1 MSKKYGFGLIGC
13 GIISKWHA
21 DSIAK
26 IEDATIIGAVDTK
39 KENAEKFANN
49 YSCRVFSSIDEML
62 ACDEIDI
69 VCICT
74 PSGLHAPMAVKVA
87 NAGKHFVVEKP
98 MAITKQQMKDMIDAC
113 EKNGVKGAVISQN
126 RFSDHI
132 QTVKK
137 AIENG
142 ELGDIL
148 LGDVYMKFFRSAE
161 YYASA
166 GWRGTWK
173 MDGGGALMNQGIHG
187 IDLLQYLVG
196 PVKSVMGMC
205 RTLVHDIEVEDTANV
220 LVQFENGAIGTIQG
234 ATSIE
239 PGYPIR
245 IEISGTKG
253 TVIIGCDEIIKWDV
267 DGESLEVKN
276 EGEEKTKNYQIPT
289 AFSIDKH
296 AMQIKDLIDAIK
308 EDRRPLVDIYEG
320 KRPVDIILGAYESS
334 RTGKIV
340 EIDK

>member
-21 DSIAK
+21 DSILK
-26 IEDATIIGAVDTK
+26 IEDAVLVGATDNR
-39 KENAEKFANN
+39 KENAEEFAKN

-62 ACDEIDI
+62 ECDEIDI

-74 PSGLHAPMAVKVA
+74 PSGLHAPMAIKAA

-98 MAITKQQMKDMIDAC
+98 MAITKEQMKGMIDAC
-113 EKNGVKGAVISQN
+113 EKNGVKGAVISQV
-126 RFSDHI
+126 RFTNAI

-148 LGDVYMKFFRSAE
+148 LGDVYMKYFRSAE

-166 GWRGTWK
+166 GWRGTWE

-187 IDLLQYLVG
+187 IDMLQYLVG

-205 RTLVHDIEVEDTANV
+205 RTLARDIEVEDTANV
-220 LVQFENGAIGTIQG
+220 LLQFENGAIGTIQG

-239 PGYPIR
+239 PGYPMR
-245 IEISGTKG
+245 IEISGTRG
-253 TVIIGCDEIIKWDV
+253 TVVIEGEEIKKWDV
-267 DGESLEVKN
+267 DGKTL
-276 EGEEKTKNYQIPT
+276 EEKEESGEKAKSYQNPT
-289 AFSIDKH
+289 AFSTDNH
-296 AMQIKDLIDAIK
+296 TMQIKDLIDAIK
-308 EDRRPLVDIYEG
+308 EGRRPLVDIYEG

-334 RTGKIV
+334 KSGKMV
-340 EIDK
+340 ELDK